1 MANLL
6 LETHGGRGKGVLQ
19 KGVDTK
25 RSDSSRVII
34 ITIYSGDLGKE
45 VYYDFG
51 TGSGLPVYEK
61 GLQWA

>member
-1 MANLL
+1 MANVL
-6 LETHGGRGKGVLQ
+6 LETHGGRGKCIPQ

-25 RSDSSRVII
+25 KSDSSRVVI

-51 TGSGLPVYEK
+51 TSG
-61 GLQWA
+61 